1 MDPRKQDQR
10 EETLFRIMGTDIPGG
25 LSIYA
30 GLTKIKG
37 ISWSMSNAIC
47 KLLGIPKNKKVSTLS
62 EKESESISEIIK
74 SKKFPSFLLN
84 RKKDPESG
92 QDRHIIMTELDL
104 QREFD
109 IRKMKKIKSY
119 KGIRHSQGQPVRGQ
133 RTRSHFRTKGPS
145 VGVKRV
151 KVSAKK

>member
-10 EETLFRIMGTDIPGG
+10 EESLFRLMGTDIPGE
-25 LSIYA
+25 LSVYA
-30 GLTKIKG
+30 GLTRIKG
-37 ISWSMSNAIC
+37 ISWSLSNAIC
-47 KLLGIPKNKKVSTLS
+47 KLLGIPKNKKILTLN
-62 EKESESISEIIK
+62 EKETESIAEILK
-74 SKKFPSFLLN
+74 SNKFPSFLLN

-92 QDRHIIMTELDL
+92 QDRHLIMTELDL

-133 RTRSHFRTKGPS
+133 RTRSHFRAKGPS

>member
-1 MDPRKQDQR
+1 MDPRKQEQR
-10 EETLFRIMGTDIPGG
+10 EESLFRLMGADIPGN
-25 LSIYA
+25 LSVYA

-37 ISWSMSNAIC
+37 ISWSLSNAIC
-47 KLLGIPKNKKVSTLS
+47 KLLGIPKNKKILDLT
-62 EKESESISEIIK
+62 EKESESITEIVK
-74 SKKFPSFLLN
+74 SNKFPSFLLN

-92 QDRHIIMTELDL
+92 QDRHLITTELDL

-119 KGIRHSQGQPVRGQ
+119 KGIRHSQAQPVRGQ
-133 RTRSHFRTKGPS
+133 RTRSHFRSKGPS

-151 KVSAKK
+151 KISAKK

>member
-1 MDPRKQDQR
+1 MDPRKQEQR
-10 EETLFRIMGTDIPGG
+10 EESLFRLMGADIPGN
-25 LSIYA
+25 LSVYA

-37 ISWSMSNAIC
+37 ISWSLSNAIC
-47 KLLGIPKNKKVSTLS
+47 KLLGIPKNKKILDLT
-62 EKESESISEIIK
+62 EKESESITEIVK
-74 SKKFPSFLLN
+74 SNKFPSFLLN

-92 QDRHIIMTELDL
+92 QDRHLITTELDL

-119 KGIRHSQGQPVRGQ
+119 KGIRHSQAQPVRGQ
-133 RTRSHFRTKGPS
+133 RTRSHFRSKGPS